1 MRTRAENCFLYSIHT
16 IGYDSGAHLR
26 GYCVEGGE
34 GGKRL
39 SFALRDPSVQQKKN
53 RCFCPPPSFPVIGTQ
68 SSRTSPN
75 YRVFVSLRPFPRHFK
90 IR

>member
-26 GYCVEGGE
+26 GYCVEGGRKE
-34 GGKRL
+34 ESVYLLLYVIPLFNRSRL
-39 SFALRDPSVQQKKN
+39 DVFA
-53 RCFCPPPSFPVIGTQ
+53 PPSFPVIGTQ

-75 YRVFVSLRPFPRHFK
+75 YRVFVSLRPFLRHFK